1 MTWRER
7 RTITILTTILLV
19 LAAILL
25 IVLGIRYREHR
36 AEEEEGLAAMS
47 GEDGLIAADPNVY
60 TSLSYTNGTTTLS
73 FTRSDEGLWSWDA
86 DGDFP
91 LDETGVTGILEFLTN
106 WRPQQVLT
114 DQAALEGSGMD
125 DATVSLTAATAGG
138 GVTTLLFGKATT
150 DGASDYVRLNGDE
163 TTVYIIDGALR
174 RMLDVP
180 IYDMC
185 RLPELPALA
194 EAEMRSVSLQ
204 GPAPAEEG
212 AALLTTTLTAQS
224 GGGTVSWRANGANVT
239 DDPAVRALM
248 EDLTALKLTK
258 CVDYAPSEEAAEI
271 CGFES
276 PQAVVKISYTQD
288 DQEAEL
294 LLTVGARLPD
304 KSGRYVRVGEEPAIY
319 LLETALLDPMMR
331 LAANGLE

>member
-36 AEEEEGLAAMS
+36 EEENGLAAMS

-60 TSLSYTNGTTTLS
+60 TSLSYTNGTTALS
-73 FTRSDEGLWSWDA
+73 FTRNDEGIWSWDA

-91 LDETGVTGILEFLTN
+91 LDETGVTGILECLTN

-114 DQAALEGSGMD
+114 DQEALEGSGMD
-125 DATVSLTAATAGG
+125 DAAVSLTAVTAGG

-150 DGASDYVRLNGDE
+150 DGSSDYVRLNGDE

-174 RMLDVP
+174 RMLEVP

-185 RLPELPALA
+185 CLPELPALA

-204 GPAPAEEG
+204 GPAPAEED
-212 AALLTTTLTAQS
+212 AAPLTTTLTAQS

-239 DDPAVRALM
+239 DDPSVRALM

-258 CVDYAPSEEAAEI
+258 CVDYVPSEEAAEI
-271 CGFES
+271 CGFGN
-276 PQAVVKISYTQD
+276 PQAVVKIAYTKD
-288 DQEAEL
+288 GQEAEL

-304 KSGRYVRVGEEPAIY
+304 KSGRYVRVDEEPAIY